1 MVNGDPVVYLK
12 RWYEQYRW
20 QSTRLKVWYVKKIS
34 FDGWLLLSFVD
45 GPLKWMIVEGIL
57 SFDC

>member
-34 FDGWLLLSFVD
+34 FDCWGNIIIWLLDEFFSIPF
-45 GPLKWMIVEGIL
+45 
-57 SFDC
+57 